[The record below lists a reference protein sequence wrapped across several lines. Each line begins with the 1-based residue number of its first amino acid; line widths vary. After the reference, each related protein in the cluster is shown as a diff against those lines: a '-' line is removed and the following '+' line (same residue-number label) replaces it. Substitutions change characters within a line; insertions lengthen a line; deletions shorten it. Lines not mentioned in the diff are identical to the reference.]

1 MSNYRYIAIGGS
13 AGSFRTITS
22 IIEVLPADYPLTI
35 FLTLHRLKHIRT
47 GFVEALSLKSKLPII
62 EPKDKESFYPG
73 KIYLAPA
80 NYHMYIE
87 PGLHIALSTE
97 EAVNHSRPAIDL
109 TFKSAAYSLKNKLI
123 GIVLSGANKDGAE
136 GLKYIKTQGGLAVV
150 HDPEECQVKTMPA
163 TAIQES
169 GTNNIYTQN
178 QIIDFLLNLNFTKSE
193 I

>member
-1 MSNYRYIAIGGS
+1 MSKYRYIAIGGS
-13 AGSFRTITS
+13 AGSFRTITNL
-22 IIEVLPADYPLTI
+22 IELLPIDYPLSI

-47 GFVEALSLKSKLPII
+47 GFVEALSLKSKMPII

-87 PGLHIALSTE
+87 PGLHFALSTE

-109 TFKSAAYSLKNKLI
+109 TFKSAAYSLKDKLI
-123 GIVLSGANKDGAE
+123 GIVLSGANKDGSE
-136 GLKYIKTQGGLAVV
+136 GLKCIKNQGGLAIV

-163 TAIQES
+163 SAIQES
-169 GTNNIYTQN
+169 GTQNIYKED
-178 QIIDFLLNLNFTKSE
+178 QIIDFLLKLHHSK
-193 I
+193 